1 MNESDRDPVEARLV
15 ALFERSPEP
24 GSGVEFTVAVM
35 ARIRRSS
42 HVRRIVLAAAVAC
55 GAAIS
60 YGSMSELTT
69 LIGMVLTDYAA
80 NWRTLPWTALV
91 ASAAFNL
98 TWPFVLLATLRTLL
112 R

>member
-1 MNESDRDPVEARLV
+1 MNESDRDPYEARLV
-15 ALFERSPEP
+15 ALFEQSPEP
-24 GSGVEFTVAVM
+24 VNGAEFAAAVM

-42 HVRRIVLAAAVAC
+42 HVRRIVLAVAVAC

-60 YGSMSELTT
+60 YGSMVDLTT
-69 LIGMVLTDYAA
+69 LVGAALTDYAA
-80 NWRTLPWTALV
+80 HWRTLPWTALV
-91 ASAAFNL
+91 TSAAFNL